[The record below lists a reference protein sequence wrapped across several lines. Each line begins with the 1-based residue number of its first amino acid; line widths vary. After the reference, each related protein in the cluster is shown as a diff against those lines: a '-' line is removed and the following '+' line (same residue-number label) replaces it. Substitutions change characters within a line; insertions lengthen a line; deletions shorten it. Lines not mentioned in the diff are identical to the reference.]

1 MSRLT
6 EPRVYCALAAL
17 SLLLGIPAV
26 SGSTFV
32 VHVFVTICVFGALS
46 TAWNILGGYAGQLS
60 LGHTAY
66 YGIGGY
72 TAALLLQHF
81 GLSPW
86 LGMPVG
92 AILAAA
98 VSLVI
103 GYPCFRLKGPFF
115 SLATIAFL
123 EVIRLLAIHFNGL
136 TGGSAGLVVPLN
148 LGWEW
153 MIFREKFNYL
163 YIAFGLLALCLAVS
177 WAIRNSRLGYYLT
190 AVRERDNAA
199 QAAGVNITSVK
210 LAAISISAALTAFV
224 GAFHAMYMTFLEPE
238 TLFSLS
244 TAIEVAMFA
253 LIGGLGTVAGPLLG
267 TILLMP
273 LAEFA
278 RGWLGASANGLHGF
292 VYGTVLVL
300 ITLTVPGGLVGTFG
314 QRFAALID
322 RLPGGG
328 RRRPE
333 VAAQAPANISGTL
346 GAPILVARDL
356 VKNFGGLVAA
366 NNVSLTLHRGEIL
379 GVIGPNGAG
388 KTTVFGLLS
397 GFQKQDAGTVEVI
410 DKNGI
415 GRFPDTPDGFARL
428 GVGRTF
434 QIVQPF
440 GKLSVLE
447 NIMIGAFLRHPKVE
461 DARAAA
467 LRVAKLVGLED
478 VSDVEAGTLPI
489 GGLKR
494 LEVARTLATEPSI
507 LLLDEVMAGQSHAD
521 TQRMVKL
528 IRDIRDSGVSVIAIE
543 HNMQAIMSLSDR
555 IVVIDSGRVIAQG
568 APQDVVRE
576 EQVIEAYLG
585 EDLAGRPQPRDGV
598 RAVPRPDSG
607 RSCGRDVLKV
617 SEVNAGYGRT
627 VILQNVSLS
636 VGRGEVVTMIGS
648 NGAGKTTLLRAISGL
663 VKPSS
668 GSIEF
673 DGERIDQLVPADIVR
688 RGLIMVP
695 EARQLFPAMTVRDN
709 VLMGCYHPAVRDGAT
724 QRFDEVLDIFPR
736 VRERLGQLAGSLS
749 GGEQQMVAIARGLMA
764 RPQLLMLDE
773 PSLGLGPIIVQQ
785 MFDVIDRICR
795 SGATVL
801 LVEQKAYHAL
811 KIADRAYVLENGRIA
826 FENTGAGL
834 LADPHIKTA
843 YLGI

>member
-17 SLLLGIPAV
+17 SLLLAIPAV

-81 GLSPW
+81 SLSPW

-92 AILAAA
+92 AVLAAA
-98 VSLVI
+98 VSLGI
-103 GYPCFRLKGPFF
+103 GYLCFRLKGPFF

-148 LGWEW
+148 LGWVW

-163 YIAFGLLALCLAVS
+163 YIAFGLLVLCLALS

-210 LAAISISAALTAFV
+210 LAAMSISAALTAFV

-244 TAIEVAMFA
+244 TSIEVAMFA

-267 TILLMP
+267 TVLVMP
-273 LAEFA
+273 LAELA

-314 QRFAALID
+314 LRFAALID

-333 VAAQAPANISGTL
+333 DAAPAPANISGGAL
-346 GAPILVARDL
+346 GTPVLVARNL

-397 GFQKQDAGTVEVI
+397 GFLKQDAGAVEVI
-410 DKNGI
+410 EVNGL
-415 GRFPDTPDGFARL
+415 GRFPDRPDSFARL

-478 VSDVEAGTLPI
+478 VRHIEAGTLPI
-489 GGLKR
+489 GDLKR

-507 LLLDEVMAGQSHAD
+507 LLLDEVMAGQSQAD

-528 IRDIRDSGVSVIAIE
+528 IRDIRNSGVSVIAIE

-568 APQDVVRE
+568 APQDVTRE

-585 EDLAGRPQPRDGV
+585 RDF
-598 RAVPRPDSG
+598 AD
-607 RSCGRDVLKV
+607 
-617 SEVNAGYGRT
+617 A
-627 VILQNVSLS
+627 Q
-636 VGRGEVVTMIGS
+636 
-648 NGAGKTTLLRAISGL
+648 GL
-663 VKPSS
+663 
-668 GSIEF
+668 
-673 DGERIDQLVPADIVR
+673 
-688 RGLIMVP
+688 
-695 EARQLFPAMTVRDN
+695 
-709 VLMGCYHPAVRDGAT
+709 
-724 QRFDEVLDIFPR
+724 
-736 VRERLGQLAGSLS
+736 
-749 GGEQQMVAIARGLMA
+749 
-764 RPQLLMLDE
+764 
-773 PSLGLGPIIVQQ
+773 
-785 MFDVIDRICR
+785 
-795 SGATVL
+795 
-801 LVEQKAYHAL
+801 
-811 KIADRAYVLENGRIA
+811 
-826 FENTGAGL
+826 
-834 LADPHIKTA
+834 
-843 YLGI
+843 